1 MLKKLRRKFIAIA
14 MLSVSI
20 VLIAIVGTINVANY
34 ISTNEALDARLKLIA
49 GNGGTFPDLLER
61 GSRGEESNKTDSI
74 NAENNKKNDEET
86 KSDTESTNINT
97 ESTNTDTENTNTDT
111 ESTNTN
117 TESTNTDTENTNTDT
132 ENTNAGTEKT
142 NTDTEN
148 TNAGTEKTNAGAE
161 NTNTATDN
169 TNAESTNTNTSSNT
183 ADESTNKGTSTR
195 KEPPSGKTDVQP
207 PEDMKQ
213 ADLKDD
219 NLKGNDLKGNDLKEN
234 DLNENDFK
242 ENDLKRHG
250 ISPESQFDTRYFTV
264 TINSKGEVENIDTSK
279 IASVS
284 SENAAEYAKK
294 LWKSGKKGDGKSGFA
309 DNCKYLTVDEDGST
323 MYIFL
328 SCQRELSTIKTY
340 ILASVG
346 ISVFGLVVVFVM
358 IFFFSGRILKPVSES
373 YEKQKRF
380 ITDASHEIKTPL
392 TIIDANTEVIEMMEG
407 ENEWTSNTRKQI
419 ARLTSLTEK
428 LVFLSRMDE
437 EATKLEM
444 LEFSL
449 SDAILDTAEPF
460 KAVAQTKG
468 KKLTIDVTDK
478 ILYTGDEK
486 TIRQLISILLDN
498 AIKYSGC
505 SSVRYENGN
514 VNKDNI
520 NKTYHNKTIQ
530 TQNNC
535 VTTTGDPAPEIEL
548 TMRPS
553 GKNRIITVWNTVDDT
568 ANIKKGRQD
577 MLFERFYRTDA
588 SRNSKT
594 GGFGIGLSAAYAIV
608 KAHKG
613 KITAESKDDRS
624 IKFTIVL

>member
-20 VLIAIVGTINVANY
+20 VLIAIVGTINIANY
-34 ISTNEALDARLKLIA
+34 MSTNEALDARLKLIA
-49 GNGGTFPDLLER
+49 GNGGTFPDLLEQKNM
-61 GSRGEESNKTDSI
+61 GVEGNKTDSI
-74 NAENNKKNDEET
+74 NN
-86 KSDTESTNINT
+86 
-97 ESTNTDTENTNTDT
+97 
-111 ESTNTN
+111 
-117 TESTNTDTENTNTDT
+117 
-132 ENTNAGTEKT
+132 
-142 NTDTEN
+142 
-148 TNAGTEKTNAGAE
+148 
-161 NTNTATDN
+161 
-169 TNAESTNTNTSSNT
+169 
-183 ADESTNKGTSTR
+183 GTSTR

-207 PEDMKQ
+207 PEDMNQ
-213 ADLKDD
+213 ADL
-219 NLKGNDLKGNDLKEN
+219 
-234 DLNENDFK
+234 K

-264 TINSKGEVENIDTSK
+264 TINSNGEVENIDTSK

-309 DNCKYLTVDEDGST
+309 ESCKYLTVDEDGST

-358 IFFFSGRILKPVSES
+358 IYFFSGKILKPVSES

-407 ENEWTSNTRKQI
+407 ENEWTNSTRKQV

-460 KAVAQTKG
+460 KTVARTKG
-468 KKLTIDVTDK
+468 KKLTIDVTNG

-498 AIKYSGC
+498 AMKYSGC
-505 SSVRYENGN
+505 SSASFEKG
-514 VNKDNI
+514 NI
-520 NKTYHNKTIQ
+520 NKTNLNKTTK
-530 TQNNC
+530 TQNDC
-535 VTTTGDPAPEIEL
+535 VTTINQAPEIEISL
-548 TMRPS
+548 KTS
-553 GKNRIITVWNTVDDT
+553 GKSRIITVWNTVDET

-577 MLFERFYRTDA
+577 MLFERFYRTDT
-588 SRNSKT
+588 SHNSKT

-613 KITAESKDDRS
+613 KITAESKDGRS

>member
-20 VLIAIVGTINVANY
+20 VLIAIVGTINIANY
-34 ISTNEALDARLKLIA
+34 MSTNEALDARLKLIA

-61 GSRGEESNKTDSI
+61 ESMGEESNTTDESI
-74 NAENNKKNDEET
+74 NKET
-86 KSDTESTNINT
+86 PTP
-97 ESTNTDTENTNTDT
+97 
-111 ESTNTN
+111 
-117 TESTNTDTENTNTDT
+117 
-132 ENTNAGTEKT
+132 
-142 NTDTEN
+142 
-148 TNAGTEKTNAGAE
+148 
-161 NTNTATDN
+161 
-169 TNAESTNTNTSSNT
+169 
-183 ADESTNKGTSTR
+183 
-195 KEPPSGKTDVQP
+195 KEPPSGRTDVQP
-207 PEDMKQ
+207 PDDMNQ

-219 NLKGNDLKGNDLKEN
+219 N
-234 DLNENDFK
+234 FK
-242 ENDLKRHG
+242 DNDLKRHG

-309 DNCKYLTVDEDGST
+309 DNCKYLTVDEDGAT

-340 ILASVG
+340 ILASIG
-346 ISVFGLVVVFVM
+346 ISVFGLLVVFVM
-358 IFFFSGRILKPVSES
+358 IYFFSGKILKPVSES

-407 ENEWTSNTRKQI
+407 ENEWTSSTRKQI

-468 KKLTIDVTDK
+468 KKLTIDVTDG

-486 TIRQLISILLDN
+486 TIRQLVSILLDN

-505 SSVRYENGN
+505 SSVSCE
-514 VNKDNI
+514 KA
-520 NKTYHNKTIQ
+520 TQ

-613 KITAESKDDRS
+613 KITAESKDGRS

>member
-20 VLIAIVGTINVANY
+20 VLIAIVGTINIANY
-34 ISTNEALDARLKLIA
+34 MSTNEALDARLKLIA
-49 GNGGTFPDLLER
+49 GNGGTFPDLLEP
-61 GSRGEESNKTDSI
+61 GSMGDEGNKNDSI
-74 NAENNKKNDEET
+74 DVESNKKNDDE
-86 KSDTESTNINT
+86 
-97 ESTNTDTENTNTDT
+97 TNTDTENTNTNI
-111 ESTNTN
+111 ENANT
-117 TESTNTDTENTNTDT
+117 
-132 ENTNAGTEKT
+132 G
-142 NTDTEN
+142 
-148 TNAGTEKTNAGAE
+148 
-161 NTNTATDN
+161 
-169 TNAESTNTNTSSNT
+169 AESTDTSGST
-183 ADESTNKGTSTR
+183 ADDSINKGTPTL
-195 KEPPSGKTDVQP
+195 KEPPSGRTDVQP

-219 NLKGNDLKGNDLKEN
+219 NLKENDLKEN
-234 DLNENDFK
+234 DLKENDFK

-264 TINSKGEVENIDTSK
+264 TINSKGDVENIDTSK

-294 LWKSGKKGDGKSGFA
+294 LWKSGKKGDGKNGFSESF
-309 DNCKYLTVDEDGST
+309 KYMTVGEGGST

-328 SCQRELSTIKTY
+328 SCQRELSTIRTY
-340 ILASVG
+340 VLASVG
-346 ISVFGLVVVFVM
+346 ISVFGLGVVFVM
-358 IFFFSGRILKPVSES
+358 IYFFSGKILKPVSES

-407 ENEWTSNTRKQI
+407 ENEWTNSTRKQV

-449 SDAILDTAEPF
+449 TDAILDTAEPF
-460 KAVAQTKG
+460 KTVARTKG
-468 KKLTIDVTDK
+468 KKLTIDVTDG

-486 TIRQLISILLDN
+486 TIRQLVSILLDN
-498 AIKYSGC
+498 AMKYSRC
-505 SSVRYENGN
+505 SNASFEKG
-514 VNKDNI
+514 NI
-520 NKTYHNKTIQ
+520 NKKNLNKTTQ
-530 TQNNC
+530 TQNDC
-535 VTTTGDPAPEIEL
+535 VTTINPAPEIEIS
-548 TMRPS
+548 MKPS
-553 GKNRIITVWNTVDDT
+553 GRNRIITVWNTVDET

-577 MLFERFYRTDA
+577 ILFERFYRTDT
-588 SRNSKT
+588 SHNSKT

-613 KITAESKDDRS
+613 KITAESKDGRS

>member
-1 MLKKLRRKFIAIA
+1 

-20 VLIAIVGTINVANY
+20 VLIAIVSTINIANY
-34 ISTNEALDARLKLIA
+34 MSTNEALDARLKLIA
-49 GNGGTFPDLLER
+49 GNGGTFPDLLEP
-61 GSRGEESNKTDSI
+61 GSMGDEGNKNDSI
-74 NAENNKKNDEET
+74 DVESNKKNDDE
-86 KSDTESTNINT
+86 
-97 ESTNTDTENTNTDT
+97 TNTDTENTNTNI
-111 ESTNTN
+111 ENANT
-117 TESTNTDTENTNTDT
+117 
-132 ENTNAGTEKT
+132 G
-142 NTDTEN
+142 
-148 TNAGTEKTNAGAE
+148 
-161 NTNTATDN
+161 
-169 TNAESTNTNTSSNT
+169 AESTDTSGST
-183 ADESTNKGTSTR
+183 ADDSINKGTPTL
-195 KEPPSGKTDVQP
+195 KEPPSGRTDVQP

-219 NLKGNDLKGNDLKEN
+219 NLKEN
-234 DLNENDFK
+234 DLK

-284 SENAAEYAKK
+284 SENAAEYVKK

-328 SCQRELSTIKTY
+328 SCQRELSTIRAY

-346 ISVFGLVVVFVM
+346 ISVFGLVVVFIM
-358 IFFFSGRILKPVSES
+358 IYFFSGKILKPVSES

-392 TIIDANTEVIEMMEG
+392 TIIDANTEVIEMMYG
-407 ENEWTSNTRKQI
+407 ENEWTISTRKQVT
-419 ARLTSLTEK
+419 RLTSLTEK

-460 KAVAQTKG
+460 KAVAGTKG
-468 KKLTIDVTDK
+468 KKLTIDVTDG

-486 TIRQLISILLDN
+486 TIRQLVSILLDN
-498 AIKYSGC
+498 AMKYSGC
-505 SSVRYENGN
+505 SSVSFEKG
-514 VNKDNI
+514 NI
-520 NKTYHNKTIQ
+520 NKKNLNKTNLNKTTQ
-530 TQNNC
+530 TQNDC
-535 VTTTGDPAPEIEL
+535 VTTINPAPEIEISL
-548 TMRPS
+548 KPS
-553 GKNRIITVWNTVDDT
+553 GRNRIITVWNTVDET

-577 MLFERFYRTDA
+577 ILFERFYRTDT
-588 SRNSKT
+588 SHNSKT

-613 KITAESKDDRS
+613 KITAESKDGRS

>member
-61 GSRGEESNKTDSI
+61 GSRGEEGNKTDSI

-86 KSDTESTNINT
+86 NR
-97 ESTNTDTENTNTDT
+97 DT

-117 TESTNTDTENTNTDT
+117 TESTNTDTESTNTDT
-132 ENTNAGTEKT
+132 EST
-142 NTDTEN
+142 NT
-148 TNAGTEKTNAGAE
+148 GT
-161 NTNTATDN
+161 
-169 TNAESTNTNTSSNT
+169 ESTNTNTSGNT
-183 ADESTNKGTSTR
+183 ADESTNKETSTR

-207 PEDMKQ
+207 PEDMRQ

-219 NLKGNDLKGNDLKEN
+219 NLKENDLK
-234 DLNENDFK
+234 ENDFK

-294 LWKSGKKGDGKSGFA
+294 LWESGKKGDDKSGFA
-309 DNCKYLTVDEDGST
+309 ESCKYLTVDEDGST

-407 ENEWTSNTRKQI
+407 ENEWTSSTRKQI

-444 LEFSL
+444 FEFSL

-468 KKLTIDVTDK
+468 KKLTIDVTDG

-486 TIRQLISILLDN
+486 TIRQLVSILLDN

-505 SSVRYENGN
+505 SSVSCENGN
-514 VNKDNI
+514 I
-520 NKTYHNKTIQ
+520 NKKNLNKTNLNEATQ

-535 VTTTGDPAPEIEL
+535 VTTTGDMAAEIEL

-613 KITAESKDDRS
+613 KITAESKDGQS

>member
-49 GNGGTFPDLLER
+49 GNGGTFPDLLEQKNM
-61 GSRGEESNKTDSI
+61 GVEGNKTDSI

-86 KSDTESTNINT
+86 NRDTENVNSDT
-97 ESTNTDTENTNTDT
+97 ESTNTDTENTNAG
-111 ESTNTN
+111 
-117 TESTNTDTENTNTDT
+117 TENTNTDT
-132 ENTNAGTEKT
+132 ENTNAGTE
-142 NTDTEN
+142 N
-148 TNAGTEKTNAGAE
+148 TNAGTEKTNAGTE
-161 NTNTATDN
+161 NTNTATDNTN

-207 PEDMKQ
+207 PEDIKQ

-219 NLKGNDLKGNDLKEN
+219 NLKENDLK
-234 DLNENDFK
+234 ENDFK

-294 LWKSGKKGDGKSGFA
+294 LWESGKKGDGKSGFA
-309 DNCKYLTVDEDGST
+309 ENCKYLTVDEDGST

-340 ILASVG
+340 ILASIG

-407 ENEWTSNTRKQI
+407 ENEWTSSTRKQI

-444 LEFSL
+444 FEFSL

-460 KAVAQTKG
+460 KAVARTKG

-486 TIRQLISILLDN
+486 TIRQLVSILLDN

-505 SSVRYENGN
+505 SSVSCENGN
-514 VNKDNI
+514 I
-520 NKTYHNKTIQ
+520 NKKNLNKTNLNETTQ

-535 VTTTGDPAPEIEL
+535 VTTTGDSAPEIEL

-613 KITAESKDDRS
+613 KITAESKDGQS

>member
-1 MLKKLRRKFIAIA
+1 

-61 GSRGEESNKTDSI
+61 GSRGEEGNKTDSI

-86 KSDTESTNINT
+86 KSDTESTNTNIENANTGT
-97 ESTNTDTENTNTDT
+97 ESTNTDT
-111 ESTNTN
+111 S
-117 TESTNTDTENTNTDT
+117 
-132 ENTNAGTEKT
+132 GR
-142 NTDTEN
+142 
-148 TNAGTEKTNAGAE
+148 
-161 NTNTATDN
+161 
-169 TNAESTNTNTSSNT
+169 T

-219 NLKGNDLKGNDLKEN
+219 NLKENDLKENDLKEN

-284 SENAAEYAKK
+284 AENAAGYAKK

-309 DNCKYLTVDEDGST
+309 ENFKYLTVDEDGST

-346 ISVFGLVVVFVM
+346 ISAFGLLVVFVM
-358 IFFFSGRILKPVSES
+358 IYFFSGKILKPVSES

-407 ENEWTSNTRKQI
+407 ENEWTSSTRKQI

-460 KAVAQTKG
+460 KAVAGTKG
-468 KKLTIDVTDK
+468 KKLTIDVIDG

-486 TIRQLISILLDN
+486 TIRQLVSILLDN

-505 SSVRYENGN
+505 SSVSCENGN

-520 NKTYHNKTIQ
+520 NKTYLNKTTQ

-553 GKNRIITVWNTVDDT
+553 GKNRIITVWNTVDDA

-613 KITAESKDDRS
+613 KITAESKDGQS

>member
-20 VLIAIVGTINVANY
+20 VLIAIVGTINIANY

-49 GNGGTFPDLLER
+49 GNGGTFPDLLEQKNM
-61 GSRGEESNKTDSI
+61 GVEGNEADSI
-74 NAENNKKNDEET
+74 NN
-86 KSDTESTNINT
+86 
-97 ESTNTDTENTNTDT
+97 
-111 ESTNTN
+111 
-117 TESTNTDTENTNTDT
+117 
-132 ENTNAGTEKT
+132 
-142 NTDTEN
+142 
-148 TNAGTEKTNAGAE
+148 
-161 NTNTATDN
+161 
-169 TNAESTNTNTSSNT
+169 
-183 ADESTNKGTSTR
+183 GTSTR
-195 KEPPSGKTDVQP
+195 KEPPSGKTDIQP

-219 NLKGNDLKGNDLKEN
+219 NLKENDLK
-234 DLNENDFK
+234 ENDFK

-264 TINSKGEVENIDTSK
+264 TINSKGDVENIDTSK

-309 DNCKYLTVDEDGST
+309 ESCKYLTVDEDGST

-346 ISVFGLVVVFVM
+346 ISVFGLVVVFAM
-358 IFFFSGRILKPVSES
+358 IYFFSEKILKPVSES

-407 ENEWTSNTRKQI
+407 ENEWTNSTRKQV

-460 KAVAQTKG
+460 KTVARTKG

-486 TIRQLISILLDN
+486 TIRQLVSILLDN
-498 AIKYSGC
+498 AMKYSGC
-505 SSVRYENGN
+505 SSVSFE
-514 VNKDNI
+514 KSNI
-520 NKTYHNKTIQ
+520 NKTNLNKTTQ
-530 TQNNC
+530 TQNDC
-535 VTTTGDPAPEIEL
+535 VTTINPAPEIEIS
-548 TMRPS
+548 MKPS
-553 GKNRIITVWNTVDDT
+553 GRNRIITVWNTVDET

-577 MLFERFYRTDA
+577 MLFERFYRTDT
-588 SRNSKT
+588 SHNSKT

-613 KITAESKDDRS
+613 KITAESKDGRS

>member
-20 VLIAIVGTINVANY
+20 VLIAIVGTINIANY

-49 GNGGTFPDLLER
+49 GNGGTFPDLLEQKNM
-61 GSRGEESNKTDSI
+61 GVEGNKTDSI
-74 NAENNKKNDEET
+74 NN
-86 KSDTESTNINT
+86 
-97 ESTNTDTENTNTDT
+97 
-111 ESTNTN
+111 
-117 TESTNTDTENTNTDT
+117 
-132 ENTNAGTEKT
+132 
-142 NTDTEN
+142 
-148 TNAGTEKTNAGAE
+148 
-161 NTNTATDN
+161 
-169 TNAESTNTNTSSNT
+169 
-183 ADESTNKGTSTR
+183 GTSTR

-207 PEDMKQ
+207 PEDMNQ
-213 ADLKDD
+213 ADLKDN
-219 NLKGNDLKGNDLKEN
+219 NLKDNGL
-234 DLNENDFK
+234 K

-264 TINSKGEVENIDTSK
+264 TINSNGEVENIDTSK

-284 SENAAEYAKK
+284 SENAAQYAKK
-294 LWKSGKKGDGKSGFA
+294 LWKSGKKGDGKNGFSESF
-309 DNCKYLTVDEDGST
+309 KYMTVGEGGST

-328 SCQRELSTIKTY
+328 SCQRELSTIRTY
-340 ILASVG
+340 VLASVG
-346 ISVFGLVVVFVM
+346 ISVFGLAVVFVM
-358 IFFFSGRILKPVSES
+358 IYFFSGKILKPVSES

-392 TIIDANTEVIEMMEG
+392 TIIDANTEVIEMIEG
-407 ENEWTSNTRKQI
+407 ENEWTSSTRKQV

-460 KAVAQTKG
+460 KTVARTKG
-468 KKLTIDVTDK
+468 KKLTIDVTDG

-486 TIRQLISILLDN
+486 TIRQLVSILLDN
-498 AIKYSGC
+498 AMKYSGC
-505 SSVRYENGN
+505 SNAGFEKG
-514 VNKDNI
+514 NI
-520 NKTYHNKTIQ
+520 NKNNLNKTIQ
-530 TQNNC
+530 TQNDC
-535 VTTTGDPAPEIEL
+535 ATTINPAPEIEISL
-548 TMRPS
+548 KQS
-553 GKNRIITVWNTVDDT
+553 GKNRIITVWNTVDET

-577 MLFERFYRTDA
+577 ILFERFYRTDT
-588 SRNSKT
+588 SHNSKT

-613 KITAESKDDRS
+613 KITAESKDGRS

>member
-20 VLIAIVGTINVANY
+20 VLIAIVGTINIANY

-49 GNGGTFPDLLER
+49 GNGGTFPDLLEQKNM
-61 GSRGEESNKTDSI
+61 GVEGNKTDSI
-74 NAENNKKNDEET
+74 NN
-86 KSDTESTNINT
+86 
-97 ESTNTDTENTNTDT
+97 
-111 ESTNTN
+111 
-117 TESTNTDTENTNTDT
+117 
-132 ENTNAGTEKT
+132 
-142 NTDTEN
+142 
-148 TNAGTEKTNAGAE
+148 
-161 NTNTATDN
+161 
-169 TNAESTNTNTSSNT
+169 
-183 ADESTNKGTSTR
+183 GTSTR

-207 PEDMKQ
+207 PEDMNP
-213 ADLKDD
+213 A
-219 NLKGNDLKGNDLKEN
+219 
-234 DLNENDFK
+234 DLNENDLKDNGLK

-264 TINSKGEVENIDTSK
+264 TINSNGEVENIDTSK

-309 DNCKYLTVDEDGST
+309 ESCKYLTVDEDSST

-328 SCQRELSTIKTY
+328 SCQREISTIRAY
-340 ILASVG
+340 ILASAG
-346 ISVFGLVVVFVM
+346 ISVFGLVVVFIM
-358 IFFFSGRILKPVSES
+358 IYFFSGKILKPVSES

-392 TIIDANTEVIEMMEG
+392 TIIDANTEVIEMIEG
-407 ENEWTSNTRKQI
+407 ENEWTSSTRKQV

-460 KAVAQTKG
+460 KTVARTKG
-468 KKLTIDVTDK
+468 KKLTIDVTNG

-498 AIKYSGC
+498 AMKYSGC
-505 SSVRYENGN
+505 SSASFEKG
-514 VNKDNI
+514 NI
-520 NKTYHNKTIQ
+520 NKTNLNKTTK
-530 TQNNC
+530 TQNDC
-535 VTTTGDPAPEIEL
+535 VTTINQAPEIEISL
-548 TMRPS
+548 KTS
-553 GKNRIITVWNTVDDT
+553 GKSRIITVWNTVDET

-577 MLFERFYRTDA
+577 ILFERFYRTDT
-588 SRNSKT
+588 SHNSKT

-613 KITAESKDDRS
+613 KITAESKDGRS

>member
-20 VLIAIVGTINVANY
+20 VLIAIVGTINIANY

-49 GNGGTFPDLLER
+49 GNGGTFPDLLEQKNM
-61 GSRGEESNKTDSI
+61 GVEGNKTDSI
-74 NAENNKKNDEET
+74 N
-86 KSDTESTNINT
+86 
-97 ESTNTDTENTNTDT
+97 
-111 ESTNTN
+111 
-117 TESTNTDTENTNTDT
+117 
-132 ENTNAGTEKT
+132 
-142 NTDTEN
+142 
-148 TNAGTEKTNAGAE
+148 
-161 NTNTATDN
+161 
-169 TNAESTNTNTSSNT
+169 
-183 ADESTNKGTSTR
+183 KGTPTL

-207 PEDMKQ
+207 PEDMNQ
-213 ADLKDD
+213 A
-219 NLKGNDLKGNDLKEN
+219 
-234 DLNENDFK
+234 DLNENDIK

-264 TINSKGEVENIDTSK
+264 TINSNGDVENIDTSK

-294 LWKSGKKGDGKSGFA
+294 LWKSGKKVDGKSGFA
-309 DNCKYLTVDEDGST
+309 ESCKYLTVDDDGST

-328 SCQRELSTIKTY
+328 SCQRELSTIRAY

-358 IFFFSGRILKPVSES
+358 IYFFSGKILKPVSES

-407 ENEWTSNTRKQI
+407 ENEWTSSTRKQV

-460 KAVAQTKG
+460 KTVARTKG
-468 KKLTIDVTDK
+468 KKLTIDVTDG

-486 TIRQLISILLDN
+486 TIRQLVSILLDN
-498 AIKYSGC
+498 AMKYSGC
-505 SSVRYENGN
+505 SNAGFEKG
-514 VNKDNI
+514 NI
-520 NKTYHNKTIQ
+520 NKTNLNKTTQ
-530 TQNNC
+530 TQNDC
-535 VTTTGDPAPEIEL
+535 VTTINPAPEIEISL
-548 TMRPS
+548 KQS
-553 GKNRIITVWNTVDDT
+553 GKNRIITVWNTVDET

-577 MLFERFYRTDA
+577 ILFERFYRTDT
-588 SRNSKT
+588 SHNSKT

-613 KITAESKDDRS
+613 KITAESKDGRS

>member
-20 VLIAIVGTINVANY
+20 VLIAIVGTINIANY
-34 ISTNEALDARLKLIA
+34 MSTNEALDARLKLIA
-49 GNGGTFPDLLER
+49 GNGGTFPDLLEQKNM
-61 GSRGEESNKTDSI
+61 GVEGNKTDSI
-74 NAENNKKNDEET
+74 NN
-86 KSDTESTNINT
+86 
-97 ESTNTDTENTNTDT
+97 
-111 ESTNTN
+111 
-117 TESTNTDTENTNTDT
+117 
-132 ENTNAGTEKT
+132 
-142 NTDTEN
+142 
-148 TNAGTEKTNAGAE
+148 
-161 NTNTATDN
+161 
-169 TNAESTNTNTSSNT
+169 
-183 ADESTNKGTSTR
+183 GTSTR

-207 PEDMKQ
+207 PEDMNQ
-213 ADLKDD
+213 ADLKDN
-219 NLKGNDLKGNDLKEN
+219 NLKDNNLKDNGL
-234 DLNENDFK
+234 K

-264 TINSKGEVENIDTSK
+264 TINSNGEVENIDTSK

-284 SENAAEYAKK
+284 SENAAQYAKK
-294 LWKSGKKGDGKSGFA
+294 LWKSGKKGDGKNGFSESF
-309 DNCKYLTVDEDGST
+309 KYMTVGEGGST

-358 IFFFSGRILKPVSES
+358 IYFFSGKILKPVSES

-407 ENEWTSNTRKQI
+407 ENEWTNSTRKQV

-449 SDAILDTAEPF
+449 TDAILDTAEPF
-460 KAVAQTKG
+460 KTVARTKG

-486 TIRQLISILLDN
+486 TIRQLVSILLDN
-498 AIKYSGC
+498 AMKYSGC
-505 SSVRYENGN
+505 SSAGFE
-514 VNKDNI
+514 KSNI
-520 NKTYHNKTIQ
+520 NKTNLNKTTQ
-530 TQNNC
+530 TQNDC
-535 VTTTGDPAPEIEL
+535 VTTINQAPEIEISL
-548 TMRPS
+548 KPS
-553 GKNRIITVWNTVDDT
+553 DRNRIITVWNTVDET

-577 MLFERFYRTDA
+577 MLFERFYRTDT
-588 SRNSKT
+588 SHNSKT

-613 KITAESKDDRS
+613 KITAESKDGRS

>member
-20 VLIAIVGTINVANY
+20 VLIAIVGTINIANY

-49 GNGGTFPDLLER
+49 GNGGTFPDLLEQKNM
-61 GSRGEESNKTDSI
+61 GVEGNETDSI
-74 NAENNKKNDEET
+74 NN
-86 KSDTESTNINT
+86 
-97 ESTNTDTENTNTDT
+97 
-111 ESTNTN
+111 
-117 TESTNTDTENTNTDT
+117 
-132 ENTNAGTEKT
+132 
-142 NTDTEN
+142 
-148 TNAGTEKTNAGAE
+148 
-161 NTNTATDN
+161 
-169 TNAESTNTNTSSNT
+169 
-183 ADESTNKGTSTR
+183 GTSTR
-195 KEPPSGKTDVQP
+195 KEPPSGKTDIQP
-207 PEDMKQ
+207 PEDMNQ
-213 ADLKDD
+213 ADLKDN
-219 NLKGNDLKGNDLKEN
+219 NLKDNGL
-234 DLNENDFK
+234 K

-264 TINSKGEVENIDTSK
+264 TINSNGDVENIDTSK

-309 DNCKYLTVDEDGST
+309 ESCKYLTVDEDGST

-358 IFFFSGRILKPVSES
+358 IYFFSGKILKPVSES

-407 ENEWTSNTRKQI
+407 ENEWTSSTRKQV

-460 KAVAQTKG
+460 KTVARTKG
-468 KKLTIDVTDK
+468 KKLTIDVTDG

-505 SSVRYENGN
+505 SSASFE
-514 VNKDNI
+514 KSNI
-520 NKTYHNKTIQ
+520 NKTNLNKTTQ
-530 TQNNC
+530 TQNDC
-535 VTTTGDPAPEIEL
+535 VTTINPAPEIEIS
-548 TMRPS
+548 MKPS
-553 GKNRIITVWNTVDDT
+553 GRNRIITVWNTVDET

-577 MLFERFYRTDA
+577 MLFERFYRTDT
-588 SRNSKT
+588 SHNSKT

-613 KITAESKDDRS
+613 KITAESKDGRS

>member
-34 ISTNEALDARLKLIA
+34 MSTNEALDARLKLIA

-61 GSRGEESNKTDSI
+61 GSRGEEGNKTDSI

-86 KSDTESTNINT
+86 KR
-97 ESTNTDTENTNTDT
+97 DT

-117 TESTNTDTENTNTDT
+117 TESTNTGTENTNT
-132 ENTNAGTEKT
+132 NI
-142 NTDTEN
+142 
-148 TNAGTEKTNAGAE
+148 E
-161 NTNTATDN
+161 NTNT
-169 TNAESTNTNTSSNT
+169 SGNT

-219 NLKGNDLKGNDLKEN
+219 NLKENDLK
-234 DLNENDFK
+234 ENDFK

-284 SENAAEYAKK
+284 SENAAGYAKK

-309 DNCKYLTVDEDGST
+309 DNCKYLTVDEDGAT

-346 ISVFGLVVVFVM
+346 ISAFGLLVVFVM
-358 IFFFSGRILKPVSES
+358 IYFFSGKILKPVSES

-407 ENEWTSNTRKQI
+407 ENEWTSSTRKQI

-460 KAVAQTKG
+460 KAVAGTKG

-505 SSVRYENGN
+505 SSVSCE
-514 VNKDNI
+514 KA
-520 NKTYHNKTIQ
+520 TQ

-535 VTTTGDPAPEIEL
+535 VTTTGDTAPEIEL

-613 KITAESKDDRS
+613 KITAESKDGRS

>member
-20 VLIAIVGTINVANY
+20 VLIAIVGTINIANY

-49 GNGGTFPDLLER
+49 GNGGTFPDLLEQKNM
-61 GSRGEESNKTDSI
+61 GVEGNEADSI
-74 NAENNKKNDEET
+74 NN
-86 KSDTESTNINT
+86 
-97 ESTNTDTENTNTDT
+97 
-111 ESTNTN
+111 
-117 TESTNTDTENTNTDT
+117 
-132 ENTNAGTEKT
+132 
-142 NTDTEN
+142 
-148 TNAGTEKTNAGAE
+148 
-161 NTNTATDN
+161 
-169 TNAESTNTNTSSNT
+169 
-183 ADESTNKGTSTR
+183 GTSTR
-195 KEPPSGKTDVQP
+195 KEPPSGKTDIQP
-207 PEDMKQ
+207 PEDMNQ
-213 ADLKDD
+213 ADLKDN
-219 NLKGNDLKGNDLKEN
+219 NLKDNGL
-234 DLNENDFK
+234 K

-264 TINSKGEVENIDTSK
+264 TINSNGDVENIDTSK

-309 DNCKYLTVDEDGST
+309 ESCKYLTVDEDGST

-346 ISVFGLVVVFVM
+346 ISVFGLVVVFAM
-358 IFFFSGRILKPVSES
+358 IYFFSGKIPKPVSES

-407 ENEWTSNTRKQI
+407 ENEWTNSTRKQV

-460 KAVAQTKG
+460 KTVARTKG
-468 KKLTIDVTDK
+468 KKLTIDVTDG

-486 TIRQLISILLDN
+486 TIRQLVSILLDN
-498 AIKYSGC
+498 AMKYSGC
-505 SSVRYENGN
+505 SNASFE
-514 VNKDNI
+514 KSNI
-520 NKTYHNKTIQ
+520 NKTNLNKTTQ
-530 TQNNC
+530 TQNDC
-535 VTTTGDPAPEIEL
+535 VTTINPAPEIEISL
-548 TMRPS
+548 KPS
-553 GKNRIITVWNTVDDT
+553 GKNRIITVWNTVDET

-577 MLFERFYRTDA
+577 LLFERFYRTDT
-588 SRNSKT
+588 SHNSKT

-613 KITAESKDDRS
+613 KITAESKDGRS
-624 IKFTIVL
+624 IKFKIVL

>member
-49 GNGGTFPDLLER
+49 GNGGTFPDLLEQKNM
-61 GSRGEESNKTDSI
+61 GVEGNKTDSI

-86 KSDTESTNINT
+86 NR
-97 ESTNTDTENTNTDT
+97 DT

-117 TESTNTDTENTNTDT
+117 TESTNTDTESTNTDT
-132 ENTNAGTEKT
+132 EST
-142 NTDTEN
+142 NT
-148 TNAGTEKTNAGAE
+148 GT
-161 NTNTATDN
+161 
-169 TNAESTNTNTSSNT
+169 ESTNTNTSGNT
-183 ADESTNKGTSTR
+183 ADESTNKETSTR

-207 PEDMKQ
+207 PEDMRQ

-219 NLKGNDLKGNDLKEN
+219 NLKENDLK
-234 DLNENDFK
+234 ENDFK

-284 SENAAEYAKK
+284 SENAAGYAKK
-294 LWKSGKKGDGKSGFA
+294 LWESGKKGDGKSGFA
-309 DNCKYLTVDEDGST
+309 ESCKYLTVDEDGST

-358 IFFFSGRILKPVSES
+358 IYFFSGKILKPVSES

-407 ENEWTSNTRKQI
+407 ENEWTSSTRKQI

-444 LEFSL
+444 FEFSL

-468 KKLTIDVTDK
+468 KKLTIDVTDG

-486 TIRQLISILLDN
+486 TIRQLVSILLDN

-505 SSVRYENGN
+505 SSVSCENGN
-514 VNKDNI
+514 I
-520 NKTYHNKTIQ
+520 NKKNLNKTNLNEATQ

-535 VTTTGDPAPEIEL
+535 VTTTGDMAAEIEL

-577 MLFERFYRTDA
+577 MLFERFYRTDV

-613 KITAESKDDRS
+613 KITAESKDGQS

>member
-20 VLIAIVGTINVANY
+20 VLIAIVGTINIANY
-34 ISTNEALDARLKLIA
+34 MSTNEALDARLKLIA
-49 GNGGTFPDLLER
+49 GNGGTFPDLLGR
-61 GSRGEESNKTDSI
+61 GSRGEEGNNTGTESI
-74 NAENNKKNDEET
+74 N
-86 KSDTESTNINT
+86 
-97 ESTNTDTENTNTDT
+97 TD
-111 ESTNTN
+111 
-117 TESTNTDTENTNTDT
+117 
-132 ENTNAGTEKT
+132 
-142 NTDTEN
+142 
-148 TNAGTEKTNAGAE
+148 
-161 NTNTATDN
+161 
-169 TNAESTNTNTSSNT
+169 TSSNT
-183 ADESTNKGTSTR
+183 ADESINKGTPTL
-195 KEPPSGKTDVQP
+195 KEPPSGRTDVHP
-207 PEDMKQ
+207 PENMNQ

-219 NLKGNDLKGNDLKEN
+219 NLKENELKEN
-234 DLNENDFK
+234 E
-242 ENDLKRHG
+242 LKRHG

-309 DNCKYLTVDEDGST
+309 ESCKYLTVDEDGST

-328 SCQRELSTIKTY
+328 SCQRELLTIRAY

-346 ISVFGLVVVFVM
+346 ISVFGLLVVFVM
-358 IFFFSGRILKPVSES
+358 IYFFLGKILKPVSES

-407 ENEWTSNTRKQI
+407 ENEWTSSTRKQV

-460 KAVAQTKG
+460 KAVAGTKG

-498 AIKYSGC
+498 AMKYSGC
-505 SSVRYENGN
+505 SNASRE
-514 VNKDNI
+514 
-520 NKTYHNKTIQ
+520 KTTQ
-530 TQNNC
+530 TQNDC
-535 VTTTGDPAPEIEL
+535 VTTTGDTAPEIEL

-553 GKNRIITVWNTVDDT
+553 GKNRIITVWNTVDET

-577 MLFERFYRTDA
+577 MLFERFYRTDT
-588 SRNSKT
+588 SHNSKT

-613 KITAESKDDRS
+613 KITAESKDGRS
-624 IKFTIVL
+624 IRFTIVL

>member
-20 VLIAIVGTINVANY
+20 VLIAIVGTINIANY
-34 ISTNEALDARLKLIA
+34 MSTNEALDARLKLIA
-49 GNGGTFPDLLER
+49 GNGGTFPDLLEQKNM
-61 GSRGEESNKTDSI
+61 GVEGNKTDSI
-74 NAENNKKNDEET
+74 NN
-86 KSDTESTNINT
+86 
-97 ESTNTDTENTNTDT
+97 
-111 ESTNTN
+111 
-117 TESTNTDTENTNTDT
+117 
-132 ENTNAGTEKT
+132 
-142 NTDTEN
+142 
-148 TNAGTEKTNAGAE
+148 
-161 NTNTATDN
+161 
-169 TNAESTNTNTSSNT
+169 
-183 ADESTNKGTSTR
+183 GTSTR

-207 PEDMKQ
+207 PEDMNQ
-213 ADLKDD
+213 ADLKDN
-219 NLKGNDLKGNDLKEN
+219 NLKDNGL
-234 DLNENDFK
+234 K

-264 TINSKGEVENIDTSK
+264 TINSNGEVENIDTSK

-284 SENAAEYAKK
+284 SENAAQYAKK
-294 LWKSGKKGDGKSGFA
+294 LWKSGKKGDGKNGFSESF
-309 DNCKYLTVDEDGST
+309 KYMTVGEGGST

-328 SCQRELSTIKTY
+328 NCQRELSTIRTY
-340 ILASVG
+340 VLASVG
-346 ISVFGLVVVFVM
+346 ISVFGLGVVFVM
-358 IFFFSGRILKPVSES
+358 IYFFSGKILKPVSES

-392 TIIDANTEVIEMMEG
+392 TIIDANTEVIEMIEG
-407 ENEWTSNTRKQI
+407 ENEWTSSTRKQV

-460 KAVAQTKG
+460 KTVARTKG
-468 KKLTIDVTDK
+468 KKLTIDVTDG

-486 TIRQLISILLDN
+486 TIRQLVSILLDN
-498 AIKYSGC
+498 AMKYSGC
-505 SSVRYENGN
+505 SSAGFE
-514 VNKDNI
+514 KSNI
-520 NKTYHNKTIQ
+520 NKTNLNKTTQ
-530 TQNNC
+530 TQNDC
-535 VTTTGDPAPEIEL
+535 VTTINQAPEIEISL
-548 TMRPS
+548 KPS
-553 GKNRIITVWNTVDDT
+553 GRNRIITVWNTVDET

-577 MLFERFYRTDA
+577 MLFERFYRTDT
-588 SRNSKT
+588 SHNSKT

-613 KITAESKDDRS
+613 KITAESKDGRS

>member
-20 VLIAIVGTINVANY
+20 VLIAIVGTINIANY

-61 GSRGEESNKTDSI
+61 GSMGEEGNTTD
-74 NAENNKKNDEET
+74 D
-86 KSDTESTNINT
+86 
-97 ESTNTDTENTNTDT
+97 
-111 ESTNTN
+111 
-117 TESTNTDTENTNTDT
+117 
-132 ENTNAGTEKT
+132 
-142 NTDTEN
+142 
-148 TNAGTEKTNAGAE
+148 
-161 NTNTATDN
+161 
-169 TNAESTNTNTSSNT
+169 
-183 ADESTNKGTSTR
+183 STNKETSTR
-195 KEPPSGKTDVQP
+195 KEPPSDRTDVQP
-207 PEDMKQ
+207 PEDMNQ

-219 NLKGNDLKGNDLKEN
+219 NLKENDLK
-234 DLNENDFK
+234 ENDFK

-309 DNCKYLTVDEDGST
+309 DNCKYLTVDEDGAT

-346 ISVFGLVVVFVM
+346 ISVFGLLVVFVM
-358 IFFFSGRILKPVSES
+358 IYFFSGKILKPVSES

-407 ENEWTSNTRKQI
+407 ENEWTSSTRKQI

-460 KAVAQTKG
+460 KAVARTKG

-486 TIRQLISILLDN
+486 TIRQLVSILLDN
-498 AIKYSGC
+498 AIKYSGY
-505 SSVRYENGN
+505 SSVSCE
-514 VNKDNI
+514 KA
-520 NKTYHNKTIQ
+520 TQ

-535 VTTTGDPAPEIEL
+535 VTTTGDPASEIEL

-613 KITAESKDDRS
+613 KITAESKDGQS

>member
-20 VLIAIVGTINVANY
+20 VLIVIVGTINIANY

-49 GNGGTFPDLLER
+49 GNGGTFPDLLEQKNM
-61 GSRGEESNKTDSI
+61 GGEGNKIDSI
-74 NAENNKKNDEET
+74 NN
-86 KSDTESTNINT
+86 
-97 ESTNTDTENTNTDT
+97 
-111 ESTNTN
+111 
-117 TESTNTDTENTNTDT
+117 
-132 ENTNAGTEKT
+132 
-142 NTDTEN
+142 
-148 TNAGTEKTNAGAE
+148 
-161 NTNTATDN
+161 
-169 TNAESTNTNTSSNT
+169 
-183 ADESTNKGTSTR
+183 GTSTR

-207 PEDMKQ
+207 PENMNQ
-213 ADLKDD
+213 ADLKDN
-219 NLKGNDLKGNDLKEN
+219 NLKDNGL
-234 DLNENDFK
+234 K

-264 TINSKGEVENIDTSK
+264 TINSNGEVENIDTSK

-309 DNCKYLTVDEDGST
+309 ESCKYLTVDEDGST

-340 ILASVG
+340 ILVSVG

-358 IFFFSGRILKPVSES
+358 IYFFSGKILKPVSES

-407 ENEWTSNTRKQI
+407 ENEWTNSTRKQV

-449 SDAILDTAEPF
+449 TDAILDTAEPF
-460 KAVAQTKG
+460 KTVARTKG

-486 TIRQLISILLDN
+486 TIRQLVSILLDN
-498 AIKYSGC
+498 AMKYSGC
-505 SSVRYENGN
+505 SNASFEKG
-514 VNKDNI
+514 NI
-520 NKTYHNKTIQ
+520 NKKNLNKTTQ
-530 TQNNC
+530 TQNDC
-535 VTTTGDPAPEIEL
+535 VTTINQAPEIEISL
-548 TMRPS
+548 KQS
-553 GKNRIITVWNTVDDT
+553 GKNRIITVWNTVDET

-577 MLFERFYRTDA
+577 ILFERFYRTDT
-588 SRNSKT
+588 SHNSKT

-613 KITAESKDDRS
+613 KITAESKDGRS

>member
-20 VLIAIVGTINVANY
+20 VLIAIVGTINIANY

-49 GNGGTFPDLLER
+49 GNGGTFPDLLEQKNM
-61 GSRGEESNKTDSI
+61 GVEGNEADSI
-74 NAENNKKNDEET
+74 NN
-86 KSDTESTNINT
+86 
-97 ESTNTDTENTNTDT
+97 
-111 ESTNTN
+111 
-117 TESTNTDTENTNTDT
+117 
-132 ENTNAGTEKT
+132 
-142 NTDTEN
+142 
-148 TNAGTEKTNAGAE
+148 
-161 NTNTATDN
+161 
-169 TNAESTNTNTSSNT
+169 
-183 ADESTNKGTSTR
+183 GTSTR
-195 KEPPSGKTDVQP
+195 KEPPSGKTDIQP
-207 PEDMKQ
+207 PEDMNQ
-213 ADLKDD
+213 ADLKDN
-219 NLKGNDLKGNDLKEN
+219 NLKDNGL
-234 DLNENDFK
+234 K

-264 TINSKGEVENIDTSK
+264 TINSNGDVENIDTSK

-309 DNCKYLTVDEDGST
+309 ESCKYLTVDKDGST

-346 ISVFGLVVVFVM
+346 ISVFGLVVVFAM
-358 IFFFSGRILKPVSES
+358 IYFFSGKILKPVSES

-407 ENEWTSNTRKQI
+407 ENEWTNSTRKQV

-460 KAVAQTKG
+460 KTVARTKG
-468 KKLTIDVTDK
+468 KKLTIDVTDG

-486 TIRQLISILLDN
+486 TIRQLVSILLDN
-498 AIKYSGC
+498 AMKYSGC
-505 SSVRYENGN
+505 SNASFE
-514 VNKDNI
+514 KSNI
-520 NKTYHNKTIQ
+520 NKTNLNKTTQ
-530 TQNNC
+530 TQNDC
-535 VTTTGDPAPEIEL
+535 VTTINPAPEIEISL
-548 TMRPS
+548 KPS
-553 GKNRIITVWNTVDDT
+553 GKNRIITVWNTVDET

-577 MLFERFYRTDA
+577 LLFERFYRTDT
-588 SRNSKT
+588 SHNSKT

-613 KITAESKDDRS
+613 KITAESKDGRS
-624 IKFTIVL
+624 IKFKIVL

>member
-20 VLIAIVGTINVANY
+20 VLIAIVGTINIANY
-34 ISTNEALDARLKLIA
+34 MSTNEALDARLNLIA

-61 GSRGEESNKTDSI
+61 GSMGEEG
-74 NAENNKKNDEET
+74 
-86 KSDTESTNINT
+86 NT
-97 ESTNTDTENTNTDT
+97 T
-111 ESTNTN
+111 
-117 TESTNTDTENTNTDT
+117 
-132 ENTNAGTEKT
+132 
-142 NTDTEN
+142 
-148 TNAGTEKTNAGAE
+148 
-161 NTNTATDN
+161 
-169 TNAESTNTNTSSNT
+169 
-183 ADESTNKGTSTR
+183 DESTNKETSTR
-195 KEPPSGKTDVQP
+195 KEPPSGRTDVQP
-207 PEDMKQ
+207 PEDMNQ

-219 NLKGNDLKGNDLKEN
+219 NL
-234 DLNENDFK
+234 K

-346 ISVFGLVVVFVM
+346 ISVFGLLVVFVM
-358 IFFFSGRILKPVSES
+358 IYFFSGKILKPVSES

-407 ENEWTSNTRKQI
+407 ENEWTSSTRKQI

-460 KAVAQTKG
+460 KAVARTKG
-468 KKLTIDVTDK
+468 KKLTIDVIDG

-505 SSVRYENGN
+505 SRVSCENGN

-520 NKTYHNKTIQ
+520 NKTYLNKTIQ

-613 KITAESKDDRS
+613 KITAESKDGQS

>member
-20 VLIAIVGTINVANY
+20 VLIAIVGTINIANY
-34 ISTNEALDARLKLIA
+34 MSTNEALDARLKLIA

-61 GSRGEESNKTDSI
+61 GSMGEEGNTTD
-74 NAENNKKNDEET
+74 D
-86 KSDTESTNINT
+86 
-97 ESTNTDTENTNTDT
+97 
-111 ESTNTN
+111 
-117 TESTNTDTENTNTDT
+117 
-132 ENTNAGTEKT
+132 
-142 NTDTEN
+142 
-148 TNAGTEKTNAGAE
+148 
-161 NTNTATDN
+161 
-169 TNAESTNTNTSSNT
+169 
-183 ADESTNKGTSTR
+183 STNKGTPTL
-195 KEPPSGKTDVQP
+195 KEPPSGRTDVQP
-207 PEDMKQ
+207 PEDMNQ

-219 NLKGNDLKGNDLKEN
+219 NL
-234 DLNENDFK
+234 K

-294 LWKSGKKGDGKSGFA
+294 IWKSGKKGDGKSGFA

-346 ISVFGLVVVFVM
+346 ISVFGLLVVFVM
-358 IFFFSGRILKPVSES
+358 IYFFSGKILKPVSES

-407 ENEWTSNTRKQI
+407 ENEWTSSTRKQI

-460 KAVAQTKG
+460 KAVAGTKG
-468 KKLTIDVTDK
+468 KKLTIDVIDG

-486 TIRQLISILLDN
+486 TIRQLVSILLDN
-498 AIKYSGC
+498 AMKYSGC
-505 SSVRYENGN
+505 SSASSEKGN

-520 NKTYHNKTIQ
+520 NKTYLNKTTQ

-568 ANIKKGRQD
+568 SNIKKGRQD
-577 MLFERFYRTDA
+577 MLFERFYRTDS

-613 KITAESKDDRS
+613 KITAESKDGQS

>member
-20 VLIAIVGTINVANY
+20 VLIAIVGTINIANY
-34 ISTNEALDARLKLIA
+34 MSTNEALDARLKLIA

-61 GSRGEESNKTDSI
+61 GSMGEEGNTTD
-74 NAENNKKNDEET
+74 D
-86 KSDTESTNINT
+86 
-97 ESTNTDTENTNTDT
+97 
-111 ESTNTN
+111 
-117 TESTNTDTENTNTDT
+117 
-132 ENTNAGTEKT
+132 
-142 NTDTEN
+142 
-148 TNAGTEKTNAGAE
+148 
-161 NTNTATDN
+161 
-169 TNAESTNTNTSSNT
+169 
-183 ADESTNKGTSTR
+183 STNKGTSTR
-195 KEPPSGKTDVQP
+195 KEPPSGRTDVQP
-207 PEDMKQ
+207 PEDMNQ

-219 NLKGNDLKGNDLKEN
+219 NL
-234 DLNENDFK
+234 K

-309 DNCKYLTVDEDGST
+309 DNCKYLTVDEDGAT

-346 ISVFGLVVVFVM
+346 ISVFGLLVVFVM
-358 IFFFSGRILKPVSES
+358 IYFFSGKILKPVSES

-407 ENEWTSNTRKQI
+407 ENEWTSSTRKQI

-460 KAVAQTKG
+460 KAVAGTKG

-505 SSVRYENGN
+505 SSVSCENGN

-520 NKTYHNKTIQ
+520 NKTYLNKTTQ

-535 VTTTGDPAPEIEL
+535 VTAGDMAPEIEL

-613 KITAESKDDRS
+613 KITAESKDGRS

>member
-20 VLIAIVGTINVANY
+20 VLIAIVGMINIANY

-49 GNGGTFPDLLER
+49 GNGGTFPDLLEQKNMGV
-61 GSRGEESNKTDSI
+61 GS
-74 NAENNKKNDEET
+74 NKKNDENT
-86 KSDTESTNINT
+86 NTGTESA
-97 ESTNTDTENTNTDT
+97 NTDTFD
-111 ESTNTN
+111 
-117 TESTNTDTENTNTDT
+117 
-132 ENTNAGTEKT
+132 
-142 NTDTEN
+142 
-148 TNAGTEKTNAGAE
+148 
-161 NTNTATDN
+161 
-169 TNAESTNTNTSSNT
+169 NT
-183 ADESTNKGTSTR
+183 ADESTNKRIPTL
-195 KEPPSGKTDVQP
+195 KEPPSGRTDVQP
-207 PEDMKQ
+207 PEDMNQ
-213 ADLKDD
+213 A
-219 NLKGNDLKGNDLKEN
+219 
-234 DLNENDFK
+234 DLNENDIN

-264 TINSKGEVENIDTSK
+264 TINSKGDVENIDTSK

-284 SENAAEYAKK
+284 SENAAQYAKK
-294 LWKSGKKGDGKSGFA
+294 LWKSGKKGDGKNGFSESF
-309 DNCKYLTVDEDGST
+309 KYLTVGEGGST

-328 SCQRELSTIKTY
+328 SCQRELSTIRTY
-340 ILASVG
+340 VLASVG
-346 ISVFGLVVVFVM
+346 ISVFGLAVVFVM
-358 IFFFSGRILKPVSES
+358 IYFFSGKILKPVSES

-407 ENEWTSNTRKQI
+407 ENEWTSSTRKQV

-460 KAVAQTKG
+460 KAVAGTKG

-505 SSVRYENGN
+505 SSASREKG
-514 VNKDNI
+514 NI
-520 NKTYHNKTIQ
+520 NKKNLNKTNFNKTYLNKTTQ
-530 TQNNC
+530 TQNDC
-535 VTTTGDPAPEIEL
+535 VTTINPAPEIEISL
-548 TMRPS
+548 KSS
-553 GKNRIITVWNTVDDT
+553 GKNRIITVWNTVDET

-588 SRNSKT
+588 SHNSKT

-613 KITAESKDDRS
+613 KIIAESKDGRS

>member
-20 VLIAIVGTINVANY
+20 VLIAIVGTINIANY

-61 GSRGEESNKTDSI
+61 GSMGEEG
-74 NAENNKKNDEET
+74 NNT
-86 KSDTESTNINT
+86 G
-97 ESTNTDTENTNTDT
+97 TENTNT
-111 ESTNTN
+111 
-117 TESTNTDTENTNTDT
+117 
-132 ENTNAGTEKT
+132 
-142 NTDTEN
+142 
-148 TNAGTEKTNAGAE
+148 
-161 NTNTATDN
+161 
-169 TNAESTNTNTSSNT
+169 NTSGNT
-183 ADESTNKGTSTR
+183 ADESTDKGTPAL
-195 KEPPSGKTDVQP
+195 KEPPSGRIDVQP
-207 PEDMKQ
+207 PEDMNQ

-219 NLKGNDLKGNDLKEN
+219 NL
-234 DLNENDFK
+234 K

-309 DNCKYLTVDEDGST
+309 DNCKYLTVDEDGAT

-346 ISVFGLVVVFVM
+346 ISIFGLLVVFVM
-358 IFFFSGRILKPVSES
+358 IYFFSGKILKPVSES

-407 ENEWTSNTRKQI
+407 ENEWTSSTRKQV

-460 KAVAQTKG
+460 KAVARTKG
-468 KKLTIDVTDK
+468 KKLTIDVIDG

-486 TIRQLISILLDN
+486 TIRQLVSILLDN

-505 SSVRYENGN
+505 SSVSCENGN

-520 NKTYHNKTIQ
+520 NKTYLNKTTQ

-535 VTTTGDPAPEIEL
+535 VTAGDMASEIEL

-613 KITAESKDDRS
+613 KITAESKDGRS

>member
-20 VLIAIVGTINVANY
+20 VLIAIVGTINIANY
-34 ISTNEALDARLKLIA
+34 MSTNEALDARLKLIA
-49 GNGGTFPDLLER
+49 GNGGTFPDLLEP
-61 GSRGEESNKTDSI
+61 GSMGDEGNKNDSI
-74 NAENNKKNDEET
+74 DVESNKKNDDE
-86 KSDTESTNINT
+86 
-97 ESTNTDTENTNTDT
+97 TNTDTENTNINI
-111 ESTNTN
+111 ENANT
-117 TESTNTDTENTNTDT
+117 
-132 ENTNAGTEKT
+132 G
-142 NTDTEN
+142 
-148 TNAGTEKTNAGAE
+148 
-161 NTNTATDN
+161 
-169 TNAESTNTNTSSNT
+169 AESTDTSGST
-183 ADESTNKGTSTR
+183 ADDSINKGTPTL
-195 KEPPSGKTDVQP
+195 KEPPSGRTDVQP

-219 NLKGNDLKGNDLKEN
+219 NLKEN
-234 DLNENDFK
+234 DLK

-264 TINSKGEVENIDTSK
+264 TININGEVENIDTSK

-284 SENAAEYAKK
+284 SENAAQYAKK
-294 LWKSGKKGDGKSGFA
+294 LWKSGKKGDGKNGFSESF
-309 DNCKYLTVDEDGST
+309 KYMTVGEGGST

-328 SCQRELSTIKTY
+328 SCQRELSTIRTY
-340 ILASVG
+340 VLASVG
-346 ISVFGLVVVFVM
+346 ISVFGLGVVFVM
-358 IFFFSGRILKPVSES
+358 IYFFSGKILKPVSES

-407 ENEWTSNTRKQI
+407 ENEWTNSTRKQV

-449 SDAILDTAEPF
+449 TDAILDTAEPF
-460 KAVAQTKG
+460 KTVARTKG
-468 KKLTIDVTDK
+468 KKLTIDVTDG

-486 TIRQLISILLDN
+486 TIRQLVSILLDN
-498 AIKYSGC
+498 AMKYSRC
-505 SSVRYENGN
+505 SNASFEKG
-514 VNKDNI
+514 NI
-520 NKTYHNKTIQ
+520 NKKNLNKTTQ
-530 TQNNC
+530 TQNDC
-535 VTTTGDPAPEIEL
+535 VTTINPAPEIEIS
-548 TMRPS
+548 MKPS
-553 GKNRIITVWNTVDDT
+553 GRNRIITVWNTVDET

-577 MLFERFYRTDA
+577 ILFERFYRTDT
-588 SRNSKT
+588 SHNSKT

-613 KITAESKDDRS
+613 KITAESKDGRS